1 MINKI
6 LGDFSVKTHLIA
18 YFTAINASAA
28 LSIWTE

>member
-1 MINKI
+1 MKNKI
-6 LGDFSVKTHLIA
+6 LSTFRLKTDLIS